1 MKADDH
7 PPAAGQPAGR
17 ERPGLGESVPPP
29 GPALG
34 EPARPQGPGLG
45 ESARPQGPGLGE
57 PASQVGPGLGESG
70 SQVGPGLDEAML
82 ASDPVVQFT
91 GWLAEAEAA
100 GLPEPNAM
108 VLSTVTGSGRP
119 RARSVLLK
127 SHGQDGF
134 TFYTNRTSAKIQ
146 DLSGNPWACLL
157 FPWYAL
163 RRQVIIQGA
172 VSPLPERE
180 SEPYFHSRPHGS
192 QLGAWASRQS
202 SVIGSRAVLDDRY
215 ARLEQRWPAG
225 TAVPMPSFWGG
236 YRLRHDIVEFWQGR
250 TNRLHDRLR
259 YRRQGSHWIV
269 ERLAP

>member
-1 MKADDH
+1 VDTDDH
-7 PPAAGQPAGR
+7 PAGAAGPPEMPEMPEMPDRAGLLGGPGAPAG
-17 ERPGLGESVPPP
+17 PGG
-29 GPALG
+29 A
-34 EPARPQGPGLG
+34 
-45 ESARPQGPGLGE
+45 
-57 PASQVGPGLGESG
+57 
-70 SQVGPGLDEAML
+70 GLDEVML
-82 ASDPVVQFT
+82 APDPVTQFS
-91 GWLAEAEAA
+91 GWLAEAGAA

-134 TFYTNRTSAKIQ
+134 VFYTNRTSAKAQ

-172 VSPLPERE
+172 VSPLSSRE

-202 SVIGSRAVLDDRY
+202 SVISSREVLDERY
-215 ARLEQRWPAG
+215 ARLEQRWPED

-250 TNRLHDRLR
+250 PNRLHDRLR
-259 YRRQGSHWIV
+259 YRRQGTHWVV

>member
-7 PPAAGQPAGR
+7 PPAAGQPAG
-17 ERPGLGESVPPP
+17 
-29 GPALG
+29 
-34 EPARPQGPGLG
+34 PQ
-45 ESARPQGPGLGE
+45 RPGLGE
-57 PASQVGPGLGESG
+57 PAPQVGL
-70 SQVGPGLDEAML
+70 GLDEAML

-91 GWLAEAEAA
+91 DWLAEAETA

-134 TFYTNRTSAKIQ
+134 TFYTNRTSAKVQ

-172 VSPLPERE
+172 VSPLSERE

-215 ARLEQRWPAG
+215 ARLEQRWPTG
-225 TAVPMPSFWGG
+225 MVVPMPSFWGG
-236 YRLRHDIVEFWQGR
+236 YRLRHDVVEFWQGR